1 MVESGGSRTDCTL
14 CTSKHNIHCLYI
26 ILYRGQ
32 LSVVSEGES
41 SVGRNLT
48 ASGSLLLWK
57 PDSPQFLFF
66 LAPIELFELESFSR
80 TKKYTLYS
88 DQNMIRLGTFLFNY
102 EQSII

>member
-1 MVESGGSRTDCTL
+1 M
-14 CTSKHNIHCLYI
+14 
-26 ILYRGQ
+26 
-32 LSVVSEGES
+32 VSEGES

-66 LAPIELFELESFSR
+66 LALIELFELESFSR
-80 TKKYTLYS
+80 TKKYKMYTIIHCKVYS